1 MANQGFHFDQ
11 PLWLL
16 GLIVIIPVAL
26 WLMRSAA
33 RAAKGP
39 IHRYADP
46 HLLPHLTGTRDLRVT
61 ERWGRF
67 LRWSLLWTLL
77 LIAMAGPR
85 WDYDEV
91 RLFHPGNNLLVLLDI
106 SRSMLAEDVSP
117 SRLGRA
123 RQELQDLI
131 VKNREVRLGLIVFA
145 SVPHVLS
152 PMTEDTTSILNT
164 LPALSVDLA
173 SPSLQ
178 GSSLTRA
185 LDRAESLL
193 AGLPEDSARA
203 ILLIS
208 DGDLAEPGLQDRIS
222 RLAAQGV
229 RFHALGV
236 GGTQGATVPAPQGGV
251 VVDPAD
257 PDHKPVRSA
266 LNERLLES
274 LAQAGGGL
282 YLPADYRDSDTDQIL
297 AAATLSHLPPE
308 ASDASTRIWNERF
321 WLPVLLL
328 AALLLPQ
335 FRGAR
340 RIARRGPVP
349 AQSSRGVS
357 S

>member
-1 MANQGFHFDQ
+1 MADQGFHFSQ

-16 GLIVIIPVAL
+16 GLLAIIPVAL
-26 WLMRSAA
+26 WLVRSAA
-33 RAAKGP
+33 RAARGP

-46 HLLPHLTGTRDLRVT
+46 HLLPHLTGTRDLRTT

-67 LRWSLLWTLL
+67 LRWSLLWALL

-85 WDYDEV
+85 WDYDDV

-117 SRLGRA
+117 NRLGRA

-131 VKNREVRLGLIVFA
+131 VKDREVRLGLIVFA

-152 PMTEDTTSILNT
+152 PITEDIGSILNT
-164 LPALSVDLA
+164 LPALSADLA

-208 DGDLAEPGLQDRIS
+208 DGDFDEPGLRDRIS
-222 RLAAQGV
+222 RLAAQGI
-229 RFHALGV
+229 RFHTLGI
-236 GGTQGATVPAPQGGV
+236 GTPGGATVPAPQGGV

-257 PDHKPVRSA
+257 PDHRPVHSA

-282 YLPADYRDSDTDQIL
+282 YRRADYRDSDTDAIL
-297 AAATLSHLPPE
+297 EAATLSHLPPE
-308 ASDASTRIWNERF
+308 ASDARTRIWNERF

-328 AALLLPQ
+328 AVLLLPQ
-335 FRGAR
+335 FRGLAR
-340 RIARRGPVP
+340 RSARRTAPASRG
-349 AQSSRGVS
+349 AQS
-357 S
+357 